1 MNMTFTSSAC
11 DHIITITLDKARLT
25 GNLVVP
31 STAQGLVILAC
42 GSNSRYN
49 PRNYYSAHL
58 LRRAGFATLLID
70 LLTAEEVAIDV
81 RAKHFCSD
89 LNLLAH
95 RLVGVTNW
103 LAQAAPTR
111 HLKVGYFGVRASGG
125 AALLAAAQMGAAI
138 GAVICQSGELEQVN
152 AVLANVQSPTL
163 LIVGEQDF
171 PVMAA
176 HQDVLAQ
183 LKSEKQ
189 LAILPQVTHLFKEP
203 GALEESLRLASL
215 WFQRYLTTSAGQEQ
229 VSDGVNLNPPLLV
242 KR

>member
-1 MNMTFTSSAC
+1 MHTTFISSAC
-11 DHIITITLDKARLT
+11 DHIVTITINKAKLT

-31 STAQGLVILAC
+31 PAASGLVVLAC
-42 GSNSRYN
+42 GSSSRYN

-58 LRRAGFATLLID
+58 LRRAGLATLLVD
-70 LLTAEEVAIDV
+70 LLTPEEMAIDV

-89 LNLLAH
+89 VSLLAH
-95 RLVGVTNW
+95 RLVEVTDW
-103 LAQAAPTR
+103 LVQAASTH

-125 AALLAAAQMGAAI
+125 AALLAAAHKGEAI
-138 GAVICQSGELEQVN
+138 GAVICQSGELDQVN
-152 AVLANVQSPTL
+152 ANLANVQAPTL

-189 LAILPQVTHLFKEP
+189 LAIVPQVTHLFKEP

-215 WFQRYLTTSAGQEQ
+215 WFQRHLLSTNKIREAS
-229 VSDGVNLNPPLLV
+229 PL
-242 KR
+242 RG